1 MYKVVIL
8 GCENSHAN
16 TFLDLIANGEF
27 PGTQVVGIYS
37 DEDENAE
44 KLCAQFGVKR
54 MAAYDEAV
62 GEVDGVIITA
72 RHGANHYKYA
82 KPYIS
87 SGVPM
92 FIDKP
97 ITVEPDE
104 AVEFMREAKENG
116 VRLCGGSVLPLTQ
129 DAKDFFARISA
140 REDNLFGGNLV
151 CPLHSNDKYGGF
163 YFYSQHL
170 VQLMTSIFGSDV
182 ESVFARRNSPDN
194 VHFIANYRDFSVTAT
209 YGPMNYYIVDAYCDK
224 GAERV
229 QISFRS
235 EDWHAELAEFY
246 HLLKGGEMEVSYD
259 EFINPVFIMNAIEQ
273 SFITGSTVKVARKSV

>member
-1 MYKVVIL
+1 MYRVVIL

-27 PGTQVVGIYS
+27 PGVEVVGIYS

-44 KLCAQFGVKR
+44 KLCAQHGVKR
-54 MAAYDEAV
+54 MKSYDEAV

-82 KPYIS
+82 KPYIA

-104 AVEFMREAKENG
+104 AVEFMREAKAHG

-129 DAKDFFARISA
+129 DAKDFCARIA
-140 REDNLFGGNLV
+140 AHEGNLFGGNLV
-151 CPLHSNDKYGGF
+151 CPLHSNEKYGGF

-170 VQLMTSIFGSDV
+170 AQLMTSIFGGEV

-209 YGPMNYYIVDAYCDK
+209 YGPMGYYIVDAYFDK
-224 GAERV
+224 GAEHQ
-229 QISFRS
+229 QISFKR
-235 EDWHAELAEFY
+235 EDWHTELGEFY
-246 HLLKGGEMEVSYD
+246 HLLTGGEMEISYD
-259 EFINPVFIMNAIEQ
+259 EFINPVFILNAIEQ
-273 SFITGSTVKVARKSV
+273 SFITGNVVKVTRKSV